1 MVGLTLFSGLF
12 PELSG
17 QIPSRSKVNRK
28 QLEANSTGLQ
38 SIQMPVDSSRLE
50 GFYKLSVSERREM
63 LAKIAEL
70 TPEQV
75 EAWSSSGELSEDSA
89 DRMIENVIGTYSLPI
104 GVATN
109 FIIDGEHYLIPFVL
123 EEPSVVAAASNMAKR
138 CHANGGF
145 TSDNDDPVMIGQIQ
159 VVGCDDPGAAKA
171 SVLENSAEL
180 VESCNAVDP
189 ILVKFGG
196 GCRDIRARIIETD
209 SGPMVIVHILV
220 DCRDA
225 MGANAVNTMAETI
238 APKIEGMTGGTVI
251 LRIISNLAVHRLA
264 RVSAVFSPEEISDKG
279 DARQGSEVIDGVL
292 QAYHFAKA
300 DPFRATTH
308 NKGIM
313 NAISPVAI
321 ACGQDWRAV
330 ESGAHSFA
338 AHERVYGSL
347 THWEKDS
354 GGNLVGSIELPMAV
368 GLVGGAVRVHPAAQ
382 ANVALLGITSAD
394 ELAKVMAAAGL
405 AQNLGALRALATV
418 GIQAG
423 HMKLHVRNM
432 AVTAGAEDGE
442 VDIVAARLRER
453 GARITQ
459 KAVEEELASL
469 RAE

>member
-1 MVGLTLFSGLF
+1 MPIENSRIGGL
-12 PELSG
+12 
-17 QIPSRSKVNRK
+17 
-28 QLEANSTGLQ
+28 
-38 SIQMPVDSSRLE
+38 
-50 GFYKLSVSERREM
+50 YKLSVSERRDLLAEM
-63 LAKIAEL
+63 AEL
-70 TPEQV
+70 SPEQV
-75 EAWSSSGELSEDSA
+75 KAWADSGELDEESA
-89 DRMIENVIGTYSLPI
+89 DRMIENVVGTYSLPI

-109 FIIDGEHYLIPFVL
+109 FVIDGSHYAIPFVV

-138 CHANGGF
+138 CLSNGGF
-145 TSDNDDPVMIGQIQ
+145 SSNNDEPVMIGQIQ
-159 VVGCDDPGAAKA
+159 VVDCEDPPEARDSVISAKEA
-171 SVLENSAEL
+171 L
-180 VESCNAVDP
+180 VSSCNEVDP

-196 GCRDIRARIIETD
+196 GCRDVTARVIETG

-238 APKIEGMTGGTVI
+238 APTIESITGGTVI
-251 LRIISNLAVHRLA
+251 LRIISNLAVHWLA
-264 RVSAVFSPEEISDKG
+264 RVSAVFTPEEMSDKG
-279 DARQGSEVIDGVL
+279 DDSQQGDEVIDGVV
-292 QAYHFAKA
+292 QAYHFAEA

-313 NAISPVAI
+313 NAISAVAI
-321 ACGQDWRAV
+321 ACGQDWRAI

-338 AHERVYGSL
+338 SHERTYGSL
-347 THWEKDS
+347 TQWSKDE

-382 ANVALLGITSAD
+382 ANVALLGVESAD

-432 AVTAGAEDGE
+432 AVTAGAEGDE
-442 VDIVAARLRER
+442 VDVVASRLRER
-453 GARITQ
+453 GGRITQ
-459 KAVEEELASL
+459 AAVIDALEELRS
-469 RAE
+469 E